1 MHIPEYTVILKVHI
15 VVKTPILCSF
25 SFIFTY
31 AIQSCVLC
39 PYVLAVFACVQLSK
53 RRKAE
58 YVKTVHIHSCFS
70 GLLCKMN
77 GEKKLHLTLSYP
89 YYLLKRV
96 LLQLRKLVT
105 LMPHLYEDETTWSQ

>member
-1 MHIPEYTVILKVHI
+1 MHIPEYTVILIVHI

-70 GLLCKMN
+70 GLFMQD
-77 GEKKLHLTLSYP
+77 ERRKKTTFDTILS
-89 YYLLKRV
+89 LLLAKESF
-96 LLQLRKLVT
+96 T
-105 LMPHLYEDETTWSQ
+105 STEETGNSNAPPL